1 MRYLEFSSPPN
12 QELDMSQQ
20 RSVGA
25 AGSGQS
31 PSGSGGGGGAQ
42 RSYPDVHHLMPS
54 GLQRIPGWYEGG
66 GFRHS
71 RRVLVG
77 VVPGA
82 ILLITVTGTP

>member
-1 MRYLEFSSPPN
+1 
-12 QELDMSQQ
+12 MSQQ
-20 RSVGA
+20 RNLGGGGDA
-25 AGSGQS
+25 AGGVQS
-31 PSGSGGGGGAQ
+31 PGGGAQ
-42 RSYPDVHHLMPS
+42 RSYPEVHHLMPG

-82 ILLITVTGTP
+82 ILLITVTGIP